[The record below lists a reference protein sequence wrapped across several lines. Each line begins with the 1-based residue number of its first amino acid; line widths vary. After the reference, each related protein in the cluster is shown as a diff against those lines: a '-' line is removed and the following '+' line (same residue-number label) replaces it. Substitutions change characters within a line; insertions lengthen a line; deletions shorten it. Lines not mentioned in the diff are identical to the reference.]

1 MCCSV
6 VFVCDVSNSPLC
18 IGGYSV
24 LPSANLLALGIIQAR
39 LPSALAP
46 CINTLSEPFVIEPV
60 GVVVAGYGVALG
72 LLGAFP
78 ELVS

>member
-1 MCCSV
+1 MDS
-6 VFVCDVSNSPLC
+6 
-18 IGGYSV
+18 
-24 LPSANLLALGIIQAR
+24 
-39 LPSALAP
+39 P

-72 LLGAFP
+72 FLGALT